1 MMIRHA
7 FLPGLLL
14 ALTMIVPQG
23 QLRAQS
29 EPPGKTQHISEE
41 EISHRQAHVLGRLKR
56 LNHEK
61 LLMTLKNLDID
72 RPDGFLGCLCGTYSI
87 AGSGIRY
94 QPEPAGDCQNTMP
107 CKGGNWGCVSHDL
120 PTDPAAW
127 EKCAASSAITLPP
140 DLEGKQE
147 TIALPALIE
156 RKLRFRT
163 AYRPCPEA
171 DFFYDGETLY
181 NFYTGKPSLAQ
192 DRASLISD
200 FKAMAV
206 QWELETGKETT
217 LGSSPIDAPF
227 IAQSF
232 DSGALPTGQEAALH
246 QCARDMAATKKAR
259 LSPAEFFYCA
269 LKVSDGNID
278 KALITAHAGL
288 YRDPKQ
294 TNARLIADYL
304 EPIRKAEAYSDQRT
318 IKVWNAQKGVY
329 QEVSAKETASYDQQ
343 GAWYHLFG
351 MMALEMADR
360 QSLVPFIAVQKAVE
374 KYKPT
379 HATALAGGFPESP
392 DCGALSNYAVALE
405 NQVRSNMRRAPDPD
419 KQCVNYNGCAA
430 GRALHEW
437 HVQRYPPKV
446 PGTIEPAIK
455 PIVRPE
461 R

>member
-1 MMIRHA
+1 MTIRKG
-7 FLPGLLL
+7 FVPGLLL
-14 ALTMIVPQG
+14 AFIMAAPP
-23 QLRAQS
+23 AQAQT
-29 EPPGKTQHISEE
+29 PGERQAQQIGEE
-41 EISHRQAHVLGRLKR
+41 EIARRQAHVLGRMKR

-61 LLMTLKNLDID
+61 LLMTLKELEID
-72 RPDGFLGCLCGTYSI
+72 RPDRFLGCLCGTYSI

-94 QPEPAGDCQNTMP
+94 QPEPSGDCQNTLP

-120 PTDPAAW
+120 PTDPKAW
-127 EKCAASSAITLPP
+127 ERCAASALVTLPSRK
-140 DLEGKQE
+140 EGEEGEK
-147 TIALPALIE
+147 ISLPALIE
-156 RKLRFRT
+156 RQLRYCT
-163 AYRPCPEA
+163 PYRPCPEA

-181 NFYTGKPSLAQ
+181 NFYTGKPSLTH

-232 DSGALPTGQEAALH
+232 DSGALPTGNEAALH
-246 QCARDMAATKKAR
+246 DCARDLAATKKAR
-259 LSPAEFFYCA
+259 ITPAEFFYCA

-278 KALITAHAGL
+278 KALVTAHAGL
-288 YRDPKQ
+288 YRDPGK
-294 TNARLIADYL
+294 TNAKLIADHL
-304 EPIRKAEAYSDQRT
+304 APIRNEDAYSDQST
-318 IKVWNAQKGVY
+318 IRVHNEQKGVD
-329 QEVSAKETASYDQQ
+329 EFVSAKKTASQDQQ

-360 QSLVPFIAVQKAVE
+360 QSVVPFIAVQKAVE
-374 KYKPT
+374 KYKPQ
-379 HATALAGGFPESP
+379 HAKALEGGFPESR
-392 DCGALSNYAVALE
+392 DCGTLSNYAVALE

-419 KQCVNYNGCAA
+419 KQCVNYDGCAA

-446 PGTIEPAIK
+446 PSTIEPAIK
-455 PIVRPE
+455 PVVRPE